1 MFVLLNL
8 GVGLFSRF
16 GPDTGKAEYIIIQII
31 FSFGLGLL
39 TTSNLPAVQA
49 DLPESDAAVST
60 AAFDF
65 MRSYGAIWGHGV
77 SVPAPIFNARCALEA
92 CRVGDQTVRAVLDS
106 GAASKTRLW
115 MCTRALR
122 MTWQVALLFSLLG
135 LILVFCEKEIMLRTT
150 LETEYG
156 FDDKKGNNADKA
168 VENGASG
175 ASSDGETASI
185 KPANK

>member
-16 GPDTGKAEYIIIQII
+16 GPDTSKAEYIIIQII

-65 MRSYGAIWGHGV
+65 LRSYGAIWGHGV

-106 GAASKTRLW
+106 GAAYGYVTNVLSRLPPAEPSGP
-115 MCTRALR
+115 RR
-122 MTWQVALLFSLLG
+122 G